1 MTQVESVI
9 VLPQSGQ
16 SQDKGASSTYDS
28 GEKEFA
34 QFYSQEQQR
43 QDRVKRSPEDEKQ
56 AIGGFVGQKS
66 DSKEPQ
72 KNTQE
77 TEQSV
82 DKSAEKVNEQSS
94 DKEPSATVLDGEGDA
109 ADGAEPPSHAAQPS
123 EEVAQT
129 TPIAASEDDFYQQ
142 LFAQLSMS
150 TELSAVAKEVG
161 SALNGTGFSDD
172 IDVDF
177 IAKLPIELKQS
188 LARLTPAQRSEL
200 SVQLQQMASAAGID
214 AKALASIETQLNQLV
229 APPGQSGLSDAERIA
244 VQAKEL
250 SMAKASEQVQRPAES
265 VAARSAED
273 ASKLNNSTKVASDV
287 QQELNKVLA
296 GGKALGAE
304 AAKSD
309 AKNSTASAVPGSLN
323 PEQQQR
329 QSQTQTQTQ
338 HILAAAKVEA
348 DQGGPSAS
356 KTTQAAVNPMLG
368 DAQMKAAQPQG
379 DKQTNLSASKFST
392 EPMAES
398 GDKAVSPSKG
408 TQGESAQP
416 SASALSAQSKVT
428 QLASALVAHAQGNTE
443 LSSAIEADLAH
454 WQQVQQAAMQST
466 QHSQAQGQTQRM
478 ALDPALLQAIN
489 ITKNDAAQQIQQ
501 RVNMMLN
508 LNNQE
513 AEIRL
518 DPPELGSMQVR
529 VRSEGEQAHVNF
541 VVQNQQAKE
550 ALEQAMPRLRDL
562 LAQQGLSLGDT
573 NVEQQN
579 QQSAQHDGEQG
590 QGSEHGPLTEQASN
604 DENHGLEQQQKNAP
618 MEQGIDFYA

>member
-1 MTQVESVI
+1 MMTQVESVI

-94 DKEPSATVLDGEGDA
+94 DKEPSATVLDGESDA
-109 ADGAEPPSHAAQPS
+109 ADGAEPLSNTARPS

-229 APPGQSGLSDAERIA
+229 ATPGQSGLSDAERIA
-244 VQAKEL
+244 AQAKEL

-296 GGKALGAE
+296 DGKTLGAE

-309 AKNSTASAVPGSLN
+309 AKNSTASAAPGSLN

-329 QSQTQTQTQ
+329 QSQTQ

-348 DQGGPSAS
+348 DQGGPSVS
-356 KTTQAAVNPMLG
+356 KTTQAAVNPMLS

-379 DKQTNLSASKFST
+379 DKQTNLSASKFSA
-392 EPMAES
+392 EPMIES

-408 TQGESAQP
+408 TQGENAQP
-416 SASALSAQSKVT
+416 SANALSAQSKVT

-466 QHSQAQGQTQRM
+466 QNTQAQGQTQRM

>member
-1 MTQVESVI
+1 MMTQVESVI

-72 KNTQE
+72 KKTQE
-77 TEQSV
+77 AEQGV
-82 DKSAEKVNEQSS
+82 DKSAKKVNEQSR
-94 DKEPSATVLDGEGDA
+94 DKEPSTTVLDGEGDA
-109 ADGAEPPSHAAQPS
+109 ADDAEPLSNRAQPS
-123 EEVAQT
+123 DEVAQT

-229 APPGQSGLSDAERIA
+229 ATPGQSGLSDAERIA
-244 VQAKEL
+244 AQAKEL

-296 GGKALGAE
+296 DGKALGAE

-309 AKNSTASAVPGSLN
+309 AKNSTASAAPGSIN

-329 QSQTQTQTQ
+329 QSQTQTQ

-356 KTTQAAVNPMLG
+356 KMTQAAVNPMLS

-379 DKQTNLSASKFST
+379 DKQTNLSASKFSA
-392 EPMAES
+392 EPMIES

-408 TQGESAQP
+408 TQGENAQP
-416 SASALSAQSKVT
+416 SANALSAQSKVT

-466 QHSQAQGQTQRM
+466 QHTQAQGQTQRM

>member
-1 MTQVESVI
+1 MMTQVESVI

-72 KNTQE
+72 KKTQE

-94 DKEPSATVLDGEGDA
+94 DKEPSATVFDGEGDA
-109 ADGAEPPSHAAQPS
+109 ADGAEPPSHAGQPS

-229 APPGQSGLSDAERIA
+229 ATPGQSGLSDAERIA

-296 GGKALGAE
+296 DGKALGAE

-329 QSQTQTQTQ
+329 QSQTQTQ
-338 HILAAAKVEA
+338 HILAAAKVEV

-356 KTTQAAVNPMLG
+356 KTTQAAVNPMLS

-379 DKQTNLSASKFST
+379 DKQTNLSASKFSA

>member
-1 MTQVESVI
+1 MMTQVESVI

-28 GEKEFA
+28 GEKKFA

-56 AIGGFVGQKS
+56 AIGGFVGQKG

-72 KNTQE
+72 KNAQE
-77 TEQSV
+77 TEQGV
-82 DKSAEKVNEQSS
+82 DKSAEKVNEQSK
-94 DKEPSATVLDGEGDA
+94 DKEPSTTVLDGEGDA
-109 ADGAEPPSHAAQPS
+109 ADDAEPLSNTAQPS

-214 AKALASIETQLNQLV
+214 AKALASIETQLNQL
-229 APPGQSGLSDAERIA
+229 AATPGQSGLSDAERIA
-244 VQAKEL
+244 AQAKEL

-296 GGKALGAE
+296 DGKALGAE

-309 AKNSTASAVPGSLN
+309 AKNSTASAAPGSLN

-329 QSQTQTQTQ
+329 QSQTQ

-356 KTTQAAVNPMLG
+356 KTTQAAVNPMLS

-379 DKQTNLSASKFST
+379 DKQTNLSASKFSA

-408 TQGESAQP
+408 TQGENAQP

-466 QHSQAQGQTQRM
+466 QHTQAQGQTQRV

>member
-1 MTQVESVI
+1 MMTQVESVI

-94 DKEPSATVLDGEGDA
+94 DKEPSSTVLDGEGDA

-214 AKALASIETQLNQLV
+214 AKALASIETQLNQL
-229 APPGQSGLSDAERIA
+229 AATPGQSGLSDAERIA
-244 VQAKEL
+244 AQAKEL

-296 GGKALGAE
+296 DGKALGAE

-309 AKNSTASAVPGSLN
+309 AKNSTASAAPGSLN

-329 QSQTQTQTQ
+329 QSQTQTQ

-356 KTTQAAVNPMLG
+356 KTTQAAVNPMLS

-379 DKQTNLSASKFST
+379 DKQTNLSASKFSA
-392 EPMAES
+392 EPMIES

-408 TQGESAQP
+408 TQGENAQP
-416 SASALSAQSKVT
+416 SANALSAQSKVT

-466 QHSQAQGQTQRM
+466 QHTQAQGQTQRM

-579 QQSAQHDGEQG
+579 QQSAQHDGEKG